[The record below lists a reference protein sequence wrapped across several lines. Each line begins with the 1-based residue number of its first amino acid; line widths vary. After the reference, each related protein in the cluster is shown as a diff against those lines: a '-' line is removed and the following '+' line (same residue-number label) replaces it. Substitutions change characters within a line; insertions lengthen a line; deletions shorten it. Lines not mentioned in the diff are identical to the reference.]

1 MNADQFYDFCAQ
13 DRDARKRWELNDD
26 GFLVAREPSGFETGR
41 RNAKLIAKLYAWNEA
56 SNLGVVTDSETGYVL
71 PNGSV
76 RAPDAAWIS
85 LERLNKVPESLR
97 EKFLP
102 AVPDFVVEIRSRTD
116 SPIELAEKMDM
127 YMTQGVRL
135 AWMIDRFSSMVRIYK
150 QNGTVETFEDFEREI
165 TGEEVLP
172 GFVFDLRWMK

>member
-1 MNADQFYDFCAQ
+1 MNADQFYDFCSQ
-13 DRDARKRWELNDD
+13 DREARKHWELNDN
-26 GFLVAREPSGFETGR
+26 GFLVIREPSGFETGR
-41 RNAKLIAKLYAWNEA
+41 RNAKLIAKLDAWNEV
-56 SNLGVVTDSETGYVL
+56 SNLGVVTDSETGYAL
-71 PNGSV
+71 PTGSV

-85 LERLNKVPESLR
+85 LERLNKVPEDLR

-116 SPIELAEKMDM
+116 APTELANKMEM
-127 YMTQGVRL
+127 YIAQGVRL
-135 AWMIDRFSSMVRIYK
+135 AWMIDRFNSEVRIYR